1 MCTNTL
7 KKYIF
12 YMLLY
17 SFNSFQPE
25 SLLNVMWNMRYST
38 EEELIL
44 HGDVYSKWFLG
55 ITSQFVLP

>member
-25 SLLNVMWNMRYST
+25 WLLNVMWNMRYST
-38 EEELIL
+38 EEEPIL